1 MANEPEKQTG
11 ATGTELPVE
20 EPANEEL
27 ESEHPRLWEIFRQ
40 ALDKARREKQ
50 PAATQQQKGR
60 DRSKSL
66 FLLVGAAVAVLLLFL
81 GVFSSPNATKNSASG
96 RRPGTPDLGRRE
108 TPGQRPGNQ
117 MGSVT
122 PLMSAETGQ
131 GDLSKNQEVT
141 PEDVNRTAR
150 PAQTAPNPVRPPA
163 AKPPAG
169 NPEQYA
175 IGQIDFSDPAKGQ
188 MGPPVPPQPPRSSAA
203 GTATDHDGL
212 REHALVFVRSA
223 QAAPSEAS
231 PALATEKAEESSP
244 TLDLPAGP
252 RIVARL
258 QAAVSSAAR
267 APVVAAIEYNYERDG
282 EIVVPAGAKALGSLQ
297 QADRSGFVA
306 LHFDTL
312 EMPDGTTAK
321 IDGTAMSLSYGALK
335 GTVSGKKTGTRF
347 LVRAF
352 TGLGTVAAYLVAPGG
367 GNGFNG
373 PLSES
378 DLLRERVATNIG
390 IAGDQEL
397 TNLAFNENIV
407 VTIPGNTRFY
417 LVLQKGSSAG
427 RAGSSA
433 ASASLQTATNTRMP
447 TVEELRELMQLR
459 RELSEMYQT
468 SSPQAVQP
476 QPQQ

>member
-11 ATGTELPVE
+11 ATGPGLPVD

-108 TPGQRPGNQ
+108 TPGQRPANQ

-131 GDLSKNQEVT
+131 GDLSKNQDVT

-150 PAQTAPNPVRPPA
+150 PVQTAPAAMRPPA
-163 AKPPAG
+163 TKPPTG

-175 IGQIDFSDPAKGQ
+175 IGQIDFSEPAKGQ
-188 MGPPVPPQPPRSSAA
+188 VGPPQPSRSPAA
-203 GTATDHDGL
+203 GASTDHDGL

-223 QAAPSEAS
+223 QENPSGAS
-231 PALATEKAEESSP
+231 PASAMERSEESAP
-244 TLDLPAGP
+244 ALDLPAGT

-297 QADRSGFVA
+297 QADRSGYVA

-321 IDGTAMSLSYGALK
+321 IDATAMSLTSGPLK
-335 GTVSGKKTGTRF
+335 GMVSGKKTGTRF

-352 TGLGTVAAYLVAPGG
+352 TGLGTVATYLVAPGG

-378 DLLRERVATNIG
+378 DLLRERIATNVG

-407 VTIPGNTRFY
+407 VTVPGNTRFY

-427 RAGSSA
+427 RAGTSVTSS
-433 ASASLQTATNTRMP
+433 STQTATNTRIP

-468 SSPQAVQP
+468 SSSQAAPP

>member
-1 MANEPEKQTG
+1 MANEPEKQISATG
-11 ATGTELPVE
+11 AGLPVDE
-20 EPANEEL
+20 SANEEL
-27 ESEHPRLWEIFRQ
+27 ESERPRLWEIFRQ

-81 GVFSSPNATKNSASG
+81 GVFSSPNATKNSASA

-108 TPGQRPGNQ
+108 TPGQRPANQ

-122 PLMSAETGQ
+122 PLMSAETSQ
-131 GDLSKNQEVT
+131 GDLSKNQDVT

-150 PAQTAPNPVRPPA
+150 PMQTAPGSVRAQVPKQFP
-163 AKPPAG
+163 G

-175 IGQIDFSDPAKGQ
+175 IGQIDFSDTAESQ
-188 MGPPVPPQPPRSSAA
+188 AGPPIPPQPPHGPATRA
-203 GTATDHDGL
+203 GTDPDGL
-212 REHALVFVRSA
+212 REHSVVFVRSA
-223 QAAPSEAS
+223 QATPSGAS
-231 PALATEKAEESSP
+231 PPSVTERSEETAT
-244 TLDLPAGP
+244 TLDLPAGT

-282 EIVVPAGAKALGSLQ
+282 EIVVPAGAKALGSIQ
-297 QADRSGFVA
+297 QADRSGCVA
-306 LHFDTL
+306 IHFDTL
-312 EMPDGTTAK
+312 EMPDGNTAK
-321 IDGTAMSLSYGALK
+321 IDATAMSLNYGALK

-347 LVRAF
+347 LVKAF
-352 TGLGTVAAYLVAPGG
+352 TGLGTVATYLVGAGG
-367 GNGFNG
+367 GNGLNG

-378 DLLRERVATNIG
+378 ALLRERIATNIG
-390 IAGDQEL
+390 VAGDQEL
-397 TNLAFNENIV
+397 TNLAFNQDIV
-407 VTIPGNTRFY
+407 VTVPGNTRFY

-427 RAGSSA
+427 TAGTSVVST
-433 ASASLQTATNTRMP
+433 SPQTVANTRIP
-447 TVEELRELMQLR
+447 SVEELRELMQLR
-459 RELSEMYQT
+459 RELSEMYQA
-468 SSPQAVQP
+468 SSPQATQQ